1 MDWNEFDVLATV
13 TGFWHYPN
21 ARKLFVG
28 EKLVLQ
34 KEPHNEYDS
43 SAIAVFLPEGQIGY
57 IANSNETVR
66 PGTISAMALCEL
78 MENSAQAE
86 VVEGTYHDAVCKVE
100 GIFDVDKMTLKA
112 FGYYD
117 EGEYGSAL
125 NLFRKLGE
133 KYNTAFLMQYIA
145 DCLIKLSRFDDA
157 LPILEEIIKNEPE
170 SNPVL
175 MMYATVLE
183 KFERYGEALEHY
195 KKILEKTKNK
205 EVEKAFYRC
214 KAKVN

>member
-1 MDWNEFDVLATV
+1 MNWNEFDVLATV

-21 ARKLFVG
+21 ARRLFAG
-28 EKLVLQ
+28 EKVILR
-34 KEPHNEYDS
+34 KEPQNEYDS

-57 IANSNETVR
+57 IANSSETVR
-66 PGTISAMALCEL
+66 SDTLSATVICEL

-117 EGEYGSAL
+117 EGEYDSAL
-125 NLFRKLGE
+125 ELFLKLGE

-145 DCLIKLSRFDDA
+145 DCLIKLSRFDEA
-157 LPILEEIIKNEPE
+157 VPVLEEIIQKEPE

-175 MMYATVLE
+175 MMYATALE
-183 KFERYGEALEHY
+183 KFGRYDEALKHY
-195 KKILEKTKNK
+195 SKILDKTKNK
-205 EVEKAFYRC
+205 EVEKAFDRC
-214 KAKVN
+214 KAKIN